1 MTRNNL
7 SANAIARASVQQQFL
22 DARMARQHM
31 SMAAFARELELVQE
45 RHEFGLATRHEVAQ
59 VEDQLIAAWRGLL
72 ELSSPSSE
80 HSPKRHGASN
90 GKHH

>member
-22 DARMARQHM
+22 DTRMARQHT
-31 SMAAFARELELVQE
+31 SMASFARELELVQE
-45 RHEFGLATRHEVAQ
+45 RHEFGLAARHKIAE

-80 HSPKRHGASN
+80 HSPNRQDASN
-90 GKHH
+90 GTHH